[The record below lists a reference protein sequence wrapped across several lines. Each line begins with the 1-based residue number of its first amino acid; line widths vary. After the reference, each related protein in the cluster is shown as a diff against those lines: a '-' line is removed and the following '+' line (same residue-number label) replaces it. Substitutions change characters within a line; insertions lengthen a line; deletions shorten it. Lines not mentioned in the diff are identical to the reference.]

1 MLIWYEFFYENNM
14 LFNIFSLNFQLLRF
28 LILILFLF
36 KDIIQLLLR
45 HGANMGVKN
54 WEEQPPVNRILPATL
69 QEFSFF
75 LFKIF
80 KDFWRKNGRILPA
93 TLQEFSFFRFKIFN
107 FFPAKKTGTCHL
119 PSKNTAFSYSTLK
132 LFLMQKNMNLP
143 ATLR

>member
-1 MLIWYEFFYENNM
+1 MQILKYYTDMLIWCKLHEFFYENNM
-14 LFNIFSLNFQLLRF
+14 LFNIFSVNFQLLRF
-28 LILILFLF
+28 LILILFLI

-80 KDFWRKNGRILPA
+80 KDFFCKNGRNWPA
-93 TLQEFSFFRFKIFN
+93 T
-107 FFPAKKTGTCHL
+107 
-119 PSKNTAFSYSTLK
+119 
-132 LFLMQKNMNLP
+132 
-143 ATLR
+143 

>member
-14 LFNIFSLNFQLLRF
+14 LFNIFSVNFQLLRF

-75 LFKIF
+75 
-80 KDFWRKNGRILPA
+80 
-93 TLQEFSFFRFKIFN
+93 RFKIVNYFSCLKKQE
-107 FFPAKKTGTCHL
+107 PA
-119 PSKNTAFSYSTLK
+119 SYPPRIQ
-132 LFLMQKNMNLP
+132 LFLIQH
-143 ATLR
+143 